1 MAFNFAKAYD
11 FVKRT
16 VESGNGMS
24 DGMTELIGY
33 CEKKKPN
40 DVWGKIRKLNFKDD
54 RDRLREWLV
63 EVLSKEPPANEIT
76 AFWFGLFNPALDDG
90 RVSCCLYVSG
100 STRFDEVD
108 WACWGDDSYVPD
120 KRYADSKV
128 LDEIY
133 SLTNKQGLGDI
144 GEYVLCLG
152 YACLAVKDLCETVP
166 PELLLGSRDKRAV
179 AVGFDSGDEILIG
192 EVLAIHP

>member
-1 MAFNFAKAYD
+1 MGFNFANAYE

-16 VESGNGMS
+16 IESGSGVA
-24 DGMTELIGY
+24 DGMMGLIGY

-40 DVWGKIRKLNFKDD
+40 VVWKKIRRLNF
-54 RDRLREWLV
+54 RDAEGLREWLV
-63 EVLSKEPPANEIT
+63 ELLSAEPPANEIK

-100 STRFDEVD
+100 STRFDEAD
-108 WACWGDDSYVPD
+108 WACWADDSYAPD
-120 KRYADSKV
+120 GRYADSKV

-133 SLTNKQGLGDI
+133 SLTNEKGVGDI

-152 YACLAVKDLCETVP
+152 YACLAVKHLCETIP
-166 PELLLGSRDKRAV
+166 SELLFGSRGTRAV

-192 EVLAIHP
+192 DVLARHP